1 MLVHYRDMAS
11 PSETSETSPIEPME
25 ALLVD
30 ALPDGSGWSY
40 EPKWDGFR
48 CLAVKRGGKVQ
59 LFAKSGKVLHRY
71 FPEVVAAVAALKAAD
86 FILDGELTIP
96 FGDSLS
102 FDALQMRLHPA
113 ESRIRKLSAE
123 IPALLVRFDLLEQDG
138 KMLTDR
144 TLAER
149 RATLERLFSANSSPS
164 FRLSPVTHSR

>member
-1 MLVHYRDMAS
+1 MAS
-11 PSETSETSPIEPME
+11 SSEASDTSPIQPME

-30 ALPDGSGWSY
+30 ALPEGDGWSY

-71 FPEVVAAVAALKAAD
+71 FPEVVAAVSALKAAD
-86 FILDGELTIP
+86 FILDGELTLP

-123 IPALLVRFDLLEQDG
+123 IPALLILFDLLIEAG
-138 KMLTDR
+138 KS
-144 TLAER
+144 LA
-149 RATLERLFSANSSPS
+149 AQP
-164 FRLSPVTHSR
+164 LS

>member
-1 MLVHYRDMAS
+1 MAS
-11 PSETSETSPIEPME
+11 SSPPSVETSPIEPME

-71 FPEVVAAVAALKAAD
+71 FPEVNTAVAALKADD

-96 FGDSLS
+96 IGDSLS

-123 IPALLVRFDLLEQDG
+123 IPALLVLFD
-138 KMLTDR
+138 
-144 TLAER
+144 
-149 RATLERLFSANSSPS
+149 
-164 FRLSPVTHSR
+164 